1 MTRARILA
9 SAVLVAVLLP
19 QAAYAGLFDD
29 EEARAR
35 IEQLRRDQAAQADQ
49 IGKLRTALQ
58 AKQETA
64 ASAQLELA
72 NQLEALRQEVAKL
85 RGQIEVLNYEIE
97 QSRKRQKDFY
107 VDLDNRVRK
116 LETAPVREEVAATP
130 PAPDPAAEAKAYETA
145 LNLFKAARYSEAIAA
160 FDAFVR
166 SHPLGTFAPG
176 ALYWKAQSHYQ
187 LRDCQKALEAF
198 RKVVL
203 IWPNDAKAPDALLG
217 AASCEQE
224 LGDAKGARAT
234 LASLISRYPTSPA
247 ANTARDR
254 LKPRKK

>member
-1 MTRARILA
+1 MPRTRILLA
-9 SAVLVAVLLP
+9 GALVAVLLP
-19 QAAYAGLFDD
+19 QAALAGLFDD

-35 IEQLRRDQAAQADQ
+35 IEQLRRDQAAQAEQ
-49 IGKLRTALQ
+49 IGKLQ

-97 QSRKRQKDFY
+97 QARKRQKDFY

-116 LETAPVREEVAATP
+116 LETAPAKEETAAAP
-130 PAPDPAAEAKAYETA
+130 PAPDPAAEAKAYEMA
-145 LNLFKAARYSEAIAA
+145 LNLFKAAKYNEAIAA
-160 FDAFVR
+160 FDTFVR
-166 SHPLGTFAPG
+166 NYPLGTFAPG

-198 RKVVL
+198 RKVML
-203 IWPNDAKAPDALLG
+203 TWPNDAKAPDAALG

-234 LASLISRYPTSPA
+234 LASLISRYPNSPA
-247 ANTARDR
+247 ANTARER